1 MADYESRRDE
11 RRRWREER
19 RERTRKWMQENW
31 GGKDYQAMHRKGSI
45 WTGVFILIVGVAAL
59 LKASLTDLPDW
70 LFSTPT
76 FLIALGLFIGLR
88 HNFKG
93 MAWFILIMIG
103 CVTLFDRINPDFSL
117 RRYIWP
123 LALIAVGMFFI
134 IRPRRRSWD
143 HWDEKKN
150 TGMQGDSSPLNEEKW
165 SDEDFVDSTSIFG
178 GAKKNIISKNFKG
191 GDLVNI
197 FGGTDLDL
205 TQADFTGTAVIELT
219 TIFGGTKLIS
229 PSNWSIKSEAVIIFG
244 GIEDK
249 RKMPAIAE
257 NAGKVLVLKG
267 TVIFGGIDIKSY

>member
-1 MADYESRRDE
+1 
-11 RRRWREER
+11 
-19 RERTRKWMQENW
+19 
-31 GGKDYQAMHRKGSI
+31 
-45 WTGVFILIVGVAAL
+45 LLVGIAAL

-70 LFSTPT
+70 LFSGPT

-88 HNFKG
+88 HKFRG
-93 MAWFILIMIG
+93 VAWFILVMIG
-103 CVTLFDRINPDFSL
+103 GVTLFDHINPDFSL

-123 LALIAVGMFFI
+123 LALIAVGFFFI
-134 IRPRRRSWD
+134 IRPRRRNWA
-143 HWDEKKN
+143 HTYEKKN
-150 TGMQGDSSPLNEEKW
+150 DGLHGTDTPMSEETW
-165 SDEDFVDSTSIFG
+165 SEEDFVDSTSIFG
-178 GAKKNIISKNFKG
+178 GAKKIIISKNFKG

-205 TQADFTGTAVIELT
+205 TQADFTGTVVIELT
-219 TIFGGTKLIS
+219 TIFGGTKLIV

-257 NAGKVLVLKG
+257 NADKLLVLKG